1 MRQFVVPQFID
12 VEVKVL
18 GPINVRQFVIMLA
31 AVLID
36 ALIYSFVDMGLFIL
50 ISVFILGI
58 AAVFAFA
65 KVNGRP
71 IHYFLLNFLQTSV
84 STKIRVWY
92 KDAKILKK
100 ESKQKKK
107 EKKEGQAPPR
117 PQLTGSRLSQLS
129 LIVDTGGR
137 YQGNL
142 K

>member
-18 GPINVRQFVIMLA
+18 GPINVRQFIIMLA

-36 ALIYSFVDMGLFIL
+36 ALIYSFVDLGLFIL

-58 AAVFAFA
+58 AAIFAFA

-92 KDAKILKK
+92 KDAKMLKK
-100 ESKQKKK
+100 ENKQKKK
-107 EKKEGQAPPR
+107 EDKEGQAPPR
-117 PQLTGSRLSQLS
+117 PRLTGSRLSQLS

>member
-18 GPINVRQFVIMLA
+18 GPINVRQFIIMLA
-31 AVLID
+31 AVLLG
-36 ALIYSFVDMGLFIL
+36 ALFYPLVDMSLFIL
-50 ISVFILGI
+50 IFIVILGV
-58 AAVFAFA
+58 AAIFAFA

-100 ESKQKKK
+100 ENKQKKK
-107 EKKEGQAPPR
+107 EKEDGQAPSRPR
-117 PQLTGSRLSQLS
+117 LTGSRLSQLS

>member
-18 GPINVRQFVIMLA
+18 GPINVRQFIIMLA

-36 ALIYSFVDMGLFIL
+36 ALIYSFVDLGLFIL

-58 AAVFAFA
+58 AAIFAFA

-71 IHYFLLNFLQTSV
+71 IHYFLLNFLQTNV

-92 KDAKILKK
+92 KDVKMLKK
-100 ESKQKKK
+100 ENKQKKK
-107 EKKEGQAPPR
+107 EEKEGQVPPR
-117 PQLTGSRLSQLS
+117 SRLTGSRLSQLS